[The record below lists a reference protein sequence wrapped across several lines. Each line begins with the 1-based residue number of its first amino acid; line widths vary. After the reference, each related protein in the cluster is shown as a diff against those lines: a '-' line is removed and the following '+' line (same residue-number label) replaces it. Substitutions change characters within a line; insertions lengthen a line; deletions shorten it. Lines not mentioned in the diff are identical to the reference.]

1 MKTEPNEV
9 DREAAQMFTPAPG
22 MRVVYVSSVNGR
34 RKLEWCRVRDGA
46 NGVYGAPHA
55 LDTDDPATA
64 GCMLAQVE
72 AAAEG
77 CGVTIADRR
86 CTIPGDG
93 ERRFMVVI
101 DHAEG
106 HQTTATGPSRG
117 AALVAAM
124 RKLKGA

>member
-1 MKTEPNEV
+1 MKTEPTDI
-9 DREAAQMFTPAPG
+9 DREAAGLFNAAPG

-55 LDTDDPATA
+55 LDTDDPATV

-72 AAAEG
+72 ASAPGLA
-77 CGVTIADRR
+77 VSVADRWHNL
-86 CTIPGDG
+86 PGDSD
-93 ERRFMVVI
+93 RRFLVLV

-106 HQTTATGPSRG
+106 HQTTATGPTRG
-117 AALVAAM
+117 ATLVAAM

>member
-1 MKTEPNEV
+1 MKTEPTDI
-9 DREAAQMFTPAPG
+9 DREAAGLFNAAPG

-46 NGVYGAPHA
+46 SGVYGAPDA
-55 LDTDDPATA
+55 LDTDDPATV
-64 GCMLAQVE
+64 GCMLAQVDSL
-72 AAAEG
+72 AEG

-86 CTIPGDG
+86 RTIPGDS